1 MIFSHATYCFQE
13 TRRKRERLLQ
23 DLYAVEKE
31 EILVQKDK
39 AEIEKKFR
47 DRIKMRIGFNEQ
59 FMEREAQRR
68 KYELDE
74 LAYKEEQMRFMA
86 ERDRLD
92 QMSDEKRR
100 RKMMDHRKAI
110 QDILQQRRLERAIE
124 TTEKMKMRE
133 IEAENER
140 KM

>member
-1 MIFSHATYCFQE
+1 MVFSHAACCFQE

-68 KYELDE
+68 KHELDE